1 MQKNMNNKIARKKKT
16 CAAKKKCFLICDY
29 EVKLHTGGVGRPA
42 RRIASELTLLL
53 LMLVLMMLV
62 LLLCRDEDEQDDDCE
77 SEVKVEDEVDE
88 AEEDEEEVGG
98 EEECKE
104 EYLGSGKE
112 V

>member
-1 MQKNMNNKIARKKKT
+1 MRLKIQV
-16 CAAKKKCFLICDY
+16 LIYDY

-53 LMLVLMMLV
+53 LMLVLRMLV
-62 LLLCRDEDEQDDDCE
+62 LLLCREDEQDNDCD
-77 SEVKVEDEVDE
+77 SEVKVLDEVDE
-88 AEEDEEEVGG
+88 AEDEEEVGG

>member
-1 MQKNMNNKIARKKKT
+1 M
-16 CAAKKKCFLICDY
+16 
-29 EVKLHTGGVGRPA
+29 KLHTGGVGRPA

-53 LMLVLMMLV
+53 MLVLMML
-62 LLLCRDEDEQDDDCE
+62 LCREDEQDDGCE

-88 AEEDEEEVGG
+88 AEEDEEVAV
-98 EEECKE
+98 EEECKD

>member
-1 MQKNMNNKIARKKKT
+1 MNNKIARKKNL
-16 CAAKKKCFLICDY
+16 CCQKKCFLSCDY

-53 LMLVLMMLV
+53 MLVLMMLV
-62 LLLCRDEDEQDDDCE
+62 LLLLCRDEDEQDDDCE

-88 AEEDEEEVGG
+88 AEEDEEVGG

>member
-1 MQKNMNNKIARKKKT
+1 MW
-16 CAAKKKCFLICDY
+16 FLSCDY

-53 LMLVLMMLV
+53 MLVLMI
-62 LLLCRDEDEQDDDCE
+62 LLLCREDEQDDGCE
-77 SEVKVEDEVDE
+77 SDVKVEDEVFE
-88 AEEDEEEVGG
+88 AEEDEVEVGE